1 MSGVSS
7 LPEQISMDSGI
18 RYVAMIWQIASFS
31 IPIKKEEEEES
42 ETIHIPLEHVTVSI
56 YRFAPVLC

>member
-7 LPEQISMDSGI
+7 LLEQISMDSGI
-18 RYVAMIWQIASFS
+18 RYVAMIWQIDSFS
-31 IPIKKEEEEES
+31 IPIKKEEES